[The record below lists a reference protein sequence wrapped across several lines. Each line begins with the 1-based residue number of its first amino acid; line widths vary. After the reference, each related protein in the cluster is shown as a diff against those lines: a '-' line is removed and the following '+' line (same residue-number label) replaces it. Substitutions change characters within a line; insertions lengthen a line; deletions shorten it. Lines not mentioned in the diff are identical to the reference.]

1 MKLEVNEKDLSA
13 DELLA
18 RYKRNKISARR
29 FLEENR
35 EEINRREREK
45 NKLKRETIDPET
57 GLSIAQLNQKKYWAN
72 YKRNNPN
79 WRGRRATY
87 QKKYREENLNDIRLK
102 DKLKARE
109 PERKAAILNA
119 RRLREYGIST
129 EDYEKMLKQQNYTCL
144 ICGGTKMNKSRK
156 KLCVDH
162 NHKTGVTRGLLCNG
176 CNTIIGMT
184 DEKIETLENCIA
196 YLKMHNGGEK

>member
-1 MKLEVNEKDLSA
+1 MDRLVEQYLRRKDYEK
-13 DELLA
+13 E
-18 RYKRNKISARR
+18 YTEK
-29 FLEENR
+29 NR
-35 EEINRREREK
+35 EEINRKGRER
-45 NKLKRETIDPET
+45 NKIQRETIDPET
-57 GLSIAQLNQKKYWAN
+57 GLSVAQLNQKKYWAN

>member
-13 DELLA
+13 NELLA

-35 EEINRREREK
+35 EEINRKGREK
-45 NKLKRETIDPET
+45 NKIRRETIDPET
-57 GLSIAQLNQKKYWAN
+57 GLSVAQLNQKKYWAN

-184 DEKIETLENCIA
+184 DEKIETLENCIT
-196 YLKMHNGGEK
+196 YLKMHNGG